1 VTVDCELDQA
11 RELLFAEA
19 ACLDERRWDDWL
31 ALFTPDCEYWIP
43 AWRDELTLVT
53 DPAREISILYFK
65 GRARLEERVS
75 RITAG
80 LSAASVPLPR
90 TAHMVTNVRIVQRDD
105 ARLEVRANW
114 QALACR
120 FDQVSTLFG
129 AYEYSLV
136 RGADRWRIGRKKII
150 LLNDVIDTVLDIYH
164 V

>member
-1 VTVDCELDQA
+1 MESALDQA

-19 ACLDERRWDDWL
+19 ASLDERRWNDWL
-31 ALFTPDCEYWIP
+31 GLFTPECEYWIP

-53 DPAREISILYFK
+53 EPTREISLLYFK
-65 GRARLEERVS
+65 GRARLEERVA

-90 TAHMVTNVRIVQRDD
+90 TTHMVTNVRIAQRDD

-114 QALACR
+114 QVMACR
-120 FDQVSTLFG
+120 FAQVSTLFG
-129 AYEYSLV
+129 SYEYSIV
-136 RGADRWRIGRKKII
+136 RDTDRWRIDRKKIV
-150 LLNDVIDTVLDIYH
+150 LMNDVIDTVLDIYH